1 MTFPA
6 SAQSSRKPLSAAQ
19 ESRLIRHLD
28 PALLSLSGSFESR
41 HSPHSQ
47 LPTLS
52 SFLDAVIPLLS
63 LVLAIP
69 AAKPSG
75 GLRVAYLLQ
84 LTGYLSPAIEGYPLN
99 DESIEKLFVFIEKF
113 DRGWATVLEGKEWD
127 SANGKEKE
135 KDVEGEQPIEGEG
148 YEVQPLRNTDL
159 VRIKSL
165 IQDLRQVL
173 SSSLNLPEMVPLSIN
188 PFEQNLGVD
197 VRRRFGLEAEEIE
210 RTPELSM
217 GEEIGDETTTED
229 EAMSIDTTHTLAP
242 EEEEEDD
249 EDDQFEQVE
258 IASPSSSRLPS
269 AYPHAIDDDSYISPS
284 SDPEDSPAAFEIHF
298 TGPPPPTLTDGEIT
312 INSGQ
317 TPIVGQSRGFD
328 PDEEYPV
335 EDDEEEERQAGE
347 EGLISKREIR
357 EKVKKVFEETGEIL
371 ERLGTQREGQ

>member
-6 SAQSSRKPLSAAQ
+6 SSQSSRKPLSAAQ

-41 HSPHSQ
+41 HSLNSQ

-52 SFLDAVIPLLS
+52 SFLDAIVPLLS

-99 DESIEKLFVFIEKF
+99 DDSIDKLFAFIERF
-113 DRGWATVLEGKEWD
+113 DRGWAVALEGKEWD
-127 SANGKEKE
+127 SAKGMVKEI
-135 KDVEGEQPIEGEG
+135 GEQAIEGEKF
-148 YEVQPLRNTDL
+148 EVQPLRNTDL

-197 VRRRFGLEAEEIE
+197 VRRRFGPEDEEIE

-217 GEEIGDETTTED
+217 GEETGDEATAED
-229 EAMSIDTTHTLAP
+229 DAMSIDTVHTGRKRFLDQ

-249 EDDQFEQVE
+249 EDEFEQVE
-258 IASPSSSRLPS
+258 IVSPSSHLPS
-269 AYPHAIDDDSYISPS
+269 AYPHSIDDDSYISPS
-284 SDPEDSPAAFEIHF
+284 SDPEDSPATFEIHF

-317 TPIVGQSRGFD
+317 NPISGQTRGFD

-335 EDDEEEERQAGE
+335 EDE
-347 EGLISKREIR
+347 EGLTGDEGANDKREIR
-357 EKVKKVFEETGEIL
+357 EKVKKVFEKTEAILARMGGE
-371 ERLGTQREGQ
+371 REDR